1 MSDGPRTLR
10 DMSRP
15 LDPETHLSIRLSAI
29 CGRNRYTR
37 DPAPVI
43 AELRATAGARAD
55 LLAREVGRWAGHY
68 ADEHT
73 ATLVA
78 AIVDGLPGAR
88 EWATRAGTDRT

>member
-1 MSDGPRTLR
+1 MSDGPRTLP

-43 AELRATAGARAD
+43 AELSATAGARTD
-55 LLAREVGRWAGHY
+55 LLAREAGKWAGHY

-73 ATLVA
+73 ATLVT
-78 AIVDGLPGAR
+78 AILDGIPGAR
-88 EWATRAGTDRT
+88 GWAERA

>member
-1 MSDGPRTLR
+1 VSVVARTVP

-15 LDPETHLSIRLSAI
+15 LDPTTHLLIRLSAI

-43 AELRATAGARAD
+43 AELFAAAGARTD
-55 LLAREVGRWAGHY
+55 LLARETGLWAGHY
-68 ADEHT
+68 EDEHT

-78 AIVDGLPGAR
+78 AILDGIPGAR
-88 EWATRAGTDRT
+88 EWATRA